1 MFHNTNVKEEKIT
14 EHKGVAWM
22 SQECGDIQT
31 LNQNLNR
38 VLNYIGG
45 QYTMAYLKAPFI
57 QANLHLLEGQ

>member
-1 MFHNTNVKEEKIT
+1 
-14 EHKGVAWM
+14 M

-45 QYTMAYLKAPFI
+45 QYTMGYLKAPFI